1 MKLPNLLATRGGRL
15 SAFFFLYLTEGLP
28 LGFAATAIAT
38 QMRRQ
43 GLGPAEIGAFVG
55 TLYLPWAFKW
65 AMGPIVDVI
74 SSERFGRRRTW
85 IVFTQAM
92 MVMMMMVALP
102 IDFTAELKLYTFVIL
117 VFNFFGATQD
127 VAIDALAVNVLTE
140 KERGVANGLMFGGAY
155 LGQALGGSGVLFLIP
170 HIGLPGSYVF
180 VAAVLLAVLLFI
192 ALPIREPK
200 SEARS
205 AAQGPLFARVF
216 GEIMQFI
223 RDVFRA
229 FSSSRAA
236 WIGLIFALLPGGAY
250 ALSLALQSNLAVE
263 LGLKDSDIA
272 KLALASTVISAVC
285 CVIGGWLSDRFGRRR
300 MLALFYVGTVIPGF
314 VLAWFMWRQ
323 GWIMPIDPQLPD
335 RPVPAA
341 ALVTMFWTA
350 CLTFSVFQGL
360 MYGTR
365 SALFMDITTPAV
377 AATQFTAYMALCNLV
392 ITYSATWQGFAIERW
407 GYPVTLTID
416 GLAGLVCLALMPFM
430 SVKTKAKPDGVG
442 LQS

>member
-1 MKLPNLLATRGGRL
+1 MKLPNLLGSRVGRL
-15 SAFFFLYLTEGLP
+15 TAFFFLYLTEGLP

-65 AMGPIVDVI
+65 AMGPLVDVI
-74 SSERFGRRRTW
+74 TSERFGRRRTW

-92 MVMMMMVALP
+92 MVLMMMVALP

-117 VFNFFGATQD
+117 AFNFFGATQD

-140 KERGVANGLMFGGAY
+140 QERGVANGLMFGGAY
-155 LGQALGGSGVLFLIP
+155 IGQALGGAGVLLLIP
-170 HIGLPGSYVF
+170 HIGLSGSYVF

-200 SEARS
+200 EASRVS
-205 AAQGPLFARVF
+205 AQGPWLARIG
-216 GEIMQFI
+216 GELKGFV
-223 RDVFRA
+223 RDVYRA
-229 FSSSRAA
+229 FSGSRAA
-236 WIGLIFALLPGGAY
+236 WVGLIFALLPGGAY

-263 LGLKDSDIA
+263 LGLTDKAIA
-272 KLALASTVISAVC
+272 QLALASTVISAVG
-285 CVIGGWLSDRFGRRR
+285 CVVGGWLSDRFGRRK

-314 VLAWFMWRQ
+314 VLAWFMWRH
-323 GWIMPIDPQLPD
+323 GWIMPVDPQQPD
-335 RPVPAA
+335 RPVPADE
-341 ALVTMFWTA
+341 LVTLFWGA
-350 CLTFSVFQGL
+350 CLFFSVFQGL

-365 SALFMDITTPAV
+365 SALFMDITSPAV

-407 GYPVTLTID
+407 GYPLTLTID
-416 GLAGLVCLALMPFM
+416 GVAGLVCIALLPLLNPR
-430 SVKTKAKPDGVG
+430 SVGQFTN
-442 LQS
+442 S

>member
-43 GLGPAEIGAFVG
+43 GVGPAEIGAFVG

-65 AMGPIVDVI
+65 AMGPLVDVI
-74 SSERFGRRRTW
+74 TSERFGRRRTW

-117 VFNFFGATQD
+117 IFNFFGATQD
-127 VAIDALAVNVLTE
+127 VAIDALACNVLSE

-155 LGQALGGSGVLFLIP
+155 LGQALGGAGVLFLIP
-170 HIGLPGSYVF
+170 HIGLSGSYVF

-192 ALPIREPK
+192 ALPIKEPK
-200 SEARS
+200 DEAR
-205 AAQGPLFARVF
+205 AVAQGPLLARVF
-216 GEIMQFI
+216 GEIMQFV
-223 RDVFRA
+223 REVFRA

-236 WIGLIFALLPGGAY
+236 WIGLVFALLPGGAY

-263 LGLKDSDIA
+263 LGLQDSDIA

-285 CVIGGWLSDRFGRRR
+285 CVIGGWLSDRFGRRK

-314 VLAWFMWRQ
+314 ALAWFMWRQ
-323 GWIMPIDPQLPD
+323 GWIMPIDPQMPD

-341 ALVTMFWTA
+341 ALVTMFWAA

-407 GYPVTLTID
+407 GYPITLTVD
-416 GLAGLVCLALMPFM
+416 GVAGLLCLGLLPFM
-430 SVKTKAKPDGVG
+430 SLQTKGKADGVG

>member
-1 MKLPNLLATRGGRL
+1 MRLPDLLATRAGRL
-15 SAFFFLYLTEGLP
+15 FAFFALYLTEGMP

-65 AMGPIVDVI
+65 AMGPFVDVI

-85 IVFTQAM
+85 IVLTQAM
-92 MVMMMMVALP
+92 MVMMLMVALP
-102 IDFTAELKLYTFVIL
+102 IDFTAEFKLYTFVIL
-117 VFNFFGATQD
+117 TFNFFGATQD
-127 VAIDALAVNVLTE
+127 VAIDALACNVLSE

-155 LGQALGGSGVLFLIP
+155 LGQALGGAGVLFLIP
-170 HIGLPGSYVF
+170 HIGMSASYVF
-180 VAAVLLAVLLFI
+180 VAIVLMAVLFFV
-192 ALPIREPK
+192 ALPIREPRLPARENAGPIWARIGGELAQFGK
-200 SEARS
+200 EA
-205 AAQGPLFARVF
+205 
-216 GEIMQFI
+216 
-223 RDVFRA
+223 FRA
-229 FSSSRAA
+229 FAGSRAA

-263 LGLKDSDIA
+263 LGLTDHSIA
-272 KLALASTVISAVC
+272 QLALASTIISAVG
-285 CVIGGWLSDRFGRRR
+285 CVVGGWLSDRFGRRK
-300 MLALFYVGTVIPGF
+300 MLALYYVGTTLPGF
-314 VLAWFMWRQ
+314 ALAWIMWGQ

-335 RPVPAA
+335 RPVPAD
-341 ALVTMFWTA
+341 ALVTAFWTA
-350 CLTFSVFQGL
+350 CLAFSVFQGL

-407 GYPVTLTID
+407 GYPITLTID
-416 GLAGLVCLALMPFM
+416 GLAGLVCIALLPFL
-430 SVKTKAKPDGVG
+430 VARRPAPAAA
-442 LQS
+442 

>member
-1 MKLPNLLATRGGRL
+1 MKLPNLLATRAGRL
-15 SAFFFLYLTEGLP
+15 TAFFFLYLTEGLP

-43 GLGPAEIGAFVG
+43 GLGPAEIGMFVG

-65 AMGPIVDVI
+65 AMGPFVDVI
-74 SSERFGRRRTW
+74 TSRRFGRRRTW

-102 IDFTAELKLYTFVIL
+102 IDFTAEFKLYTFVIL
-117 VFNFFGATQD
+117 IFNFFGATQD
-127 VAIDALAVNVLTE
+127 VAIDALAVSVLTE

-192 ALPIREPK
+192 ALPIREQA
-200 SEARS
+200 EARPVTR
-205 AAQGPLFARVF
+205 GPLLARVWN
-216 GEIMQFI
+216 EIMQFI

-263 LGLKDSDIA
+263 LGLHDSDIA

-285 CVIGGWLSDRFGRRR
+285 CVIGGWLSDRFGRRK
-300 MLALFYVGTVIPGF
+300 MLALFYVGTAIPGF

-323 GWIMPIDPQLPD
+323 GWIMPIDPQMVD
-335 RPVPAA
+335 RPIPAA
-341 ALVTMFWTA
+341 ALVAMFWTA

-392 ITYSATWQGFAIERW
+392 ITYSATWQGHAIERW

-416 GLAGLVCLALMPFM
+416 GVAGLVCIGLMPFM
-430 SVKTKAKPDGVG
+430 KIRRSEKPDGVA

>member
-1 MKLPNLLATRGGRL
+1 MKLPDLLATRAGRL

-43 GLGPAEIGAFVG
+43 GVGPAEIGAFVG

-65 AMGPIVDVI
+65 AMGPFVDVI

-102 IDFTAELKLYTFVIL
+102 IDFTNELKLYTFVIL
-117 VFNFFGATQD
+117 IFNFFGATQD
-127 VAIDALAVNVLTE
+127 VAIDALAVNVLGE

-155 LGQALGGSGVLFLIP
+155 IGQALGGAGVLFLMP
-170 HIGLPGSYVF
+170 YIGLSGSYVF
-180 VAAVLLAVLLFI
+180 VAAVLLSVLCFI
-192 ALPIREPK
+192 ALPMKEPK
-200 SEARS
+200 GETRAVANGSLLAHIRGELLR
-205 AAQGPLFARVF
+205 FA
-216 GEIMQFI
+216 

-236 WIGLIFALLPGGAY
+236 WVGLIFALLPGGAY

-263 LGLKDSDIA
+263 LGLTDASIA
-272 KLALASTVISAVC
+272 KLALASTVISAAG
-285 CVIGGWLSDRFGRRR
+285 CVAGGWMSDRFGRRK
-300 MLALFYVGTVIPGF
+300 MLAWFYVGTVIPGL

-323 GWIMPIDPQLPD
+323 GWIMPVDPQMPD
-335 RPVPAA
+335 RPVPTD
-341 ALVTMFWTA
+341 ALVTLFWGA
-350 CLTFSVFQGL
+350 CLAFSVFQGL

-407 GYPVTLTID
+407 GYPITLTID
-416 GLAGLVCLALMPFM
+416 GVAGLVCIALLPLL
-430 SVKTKAKPDGVG
+430 KPRAATP
-442 LQS
+442 STNS